1 MKANV
6 GIIDKAVRL
15 LAAFVIAVLYFTHV
29 ITGTLAILLLVLA
42 GVFVLTGLIRFCP
55 LYLPFGRNTWN
66 KK

>member
-55 LYLPFGRNTWN
+55 LYLPFGINTWN
-66 KK
+66 K

>member
-55 LYLPFGRNTWN
+55 LYLPFGINTWN

>member
-15 LAAFVIAVLYFTHV
+15 LAAFVSAVLYFTHV

-55 LYLPFGRNTWN
+55 LYLPFGINTWN